1 MAEMKTSISQ
11 SEAARRC
18 PASSPHRGRGNQAS
32 AIGPLRKWRSGR
44 RSRGHVFRSAPC
56 GPDRG
61 ARGTHN
67 DYGSR
72 ANCRAFLPADSV
84 SSPCGLM
91 AGWCGRVTTR
101 ETDCVAGHIGFELRC
116 AERKFISLTG

>member
-56 GPDRG
+56 GQIAALAGRTMTTAAEPIAGRSYPRIACHRLAASWRDG
-61 ARGTHN
+61 AGE
-67 DYGSR
+67 SP
-72 ANCRAFLPADSV
+72 PAR
-84 SSPCGLM
+84 PTAWLG
-91 AGWCGRVTTR
+91 
-101 ETDCVAGHIGFELRC
+101 
-116 AERKFISLTG
+116 

>member
-1 MAEMKTSISQ
+1 MAEGKLAYRRVRRHG
-11 SEAARRC
+11 AAPRPLPIVGEVIR
-18 PASSPHRGRGNQAS
+18 PARWPFAEMAKRAPLARARLP
-32 AIGPLRKWRSGR
+32 IRPLR
-44 RSRGHVFRSAPC
+44 A
-56 GPDRG
+56 DRG

-101 ETDCVAGHIGFELRC
+101 ETDCVAGVIGLEVRR
-116 AERKFISLTG
+116 ETGRE